1 MKKIKVGVAG
11 YGTIG
16 QRLADGVAMQGD
28 MELVGVADLAPTLAI
43 QALRERDMIGA
54 NGVKYDLYLVEGAD
68 KAQFDQLDIPVAG
81 SFEDL
86 IGKVDI
92 MLDSAPG
99 GVGAKN
105 KVLYEKMGRKAVF
118 QGGEK
123 NAVADVFFHGY
134 ANYEKGLGA
143 NYLKLTSCN
152 TTGLIRAVDALD
164 RAVGVSKVA
173 ITIIRRVAD
182 PGDYHR
188 GLTNALQ
195 IDKAP
200 SHQAVDLMTIM
211 PHVEA
216 TGILVHTPVT
226 HGHIITVLA
235 SGRDGKKITREQALA
250 CFEAHPRIRVV
261 SIDEGFKGNASLFK
275 YARDLGNRRG
285 DMYEIGLWKD
295 SIVESGNDIMFAIN
309 IPQESVTI
317 PETMDAIR
325 AAMEMQP
332 DRGERHQR
340 HQRLSGHRQI
350 QKALTGGQPVSPR
363 RGRAAPPSSHR
374 FPAGSRPGQYA
385 GGGAVPPPKEGGYAL
400 WHPYPWTKYR

>member
-1 MKKIKVGVAG
+1 MAKIRVGVAG

-16 QRLADGVAMQGD
+16 QRLADGVALQGD
-28 MELVGVADLAPTLAI
+28 MELVGIADLAPTLAI
-43 QALRERDMIGA
+43 RALAENDMIGN
-54 NGVKYDLYLVEGAD
+54 NGVEYKLYLVDGANKED
-68 KAQFDQLDIPVAG
+68 FDALGIPVAG
-81 SFEDL
+81 SFEEL
-86 IGKVDI
+86 CRNVDV
-92 MLDSAPG
+92 MLDSSPG

-105 KVLYEKMGRKAVF
+105 KEIYERLGVKAIF

-123 NAVADVFFHGY
+123 NSVADVFFHGY
-134 ANYEKGLGA
+134 ANYEKGLGQ

-164 RAVGVSKVA
+164 REIGIERVA

-200 SHQAVDLMTIM
+200 THQAVDLMTIM
-211 PHVEA
+211 PHVNA

-226 HGHIITVLA
+226 HGHIITVVA
-235 SGRDGKKITREQALA
+235 TARDGKKITKEEALA
-250 CFEAHPRIRVV
+250 IFQKHPRIRVV

-285 DMYEIGLWKD
+285 DMYEIAIWED
-295 SIVESGNDIMFAIN
+295 SIVETGNDIMFAIN

-317 PETMDAIR
+317 PETMDGIR
-325 AAMEMQP
+325 ACMKMQ
-332 DRGERHQR
+332 
-340 HQRLSGHRQI
+340 
-350 QKALTGGQPVSPR
+350 LTREEGTSKTNEYLKI
-363 RGRAAPPSSHR
+363 GR
-374 FPAGSRPGQYA
+374 F
-385 GGGAVPPPKEGGYAL
+385 K
-400 WHPYPWTKYR
+400 K

>member
-1 MKKIKVGVAG
+1 MKKIRVGVAG

-16 QRLADGVAMQGD
+16 QRLADGVAFQED
-28 MELVGVADLAPTLAI
+28 MELVGVADLAPTLALR
-43 QALRERDMIGA
+43 ALRENDMIGA
-54 NGVKYDLYLVEGAD
+54 NGVAYKLYLVDGAD
-68 KAQFDQLDIPVAG
+68 KNQFDELGIPVTG
-81 SFEDL
+81 SFAEL
-86 IGKVDI
+86 CKNVDI

-105 KVLYEKMGRKAVF
+105 KENYYEKYGVKAIF

-123 NAVADVFFHGY
+123 NSVADVFFHGY
-134 ANYEKGLGA
+134 ANYEKGLGQE
-143 NYLKLTSCN
+143 YLKLTSCN

-164 RAVGVSKVA
+164 RAFGLERVA
-173 ITIIRRVAD
+173 ITIVRRVAD

-195 IDKAP
+195 MDKAP

-235 SGRDGKKITREQALA
+235 TAKDGKKITREAALEV
-250 CFEAHPRIRVV
+250 FEAHPRIRVV
-261 SIDEGFKGNASLFK
+261 SIDEGFLGNASLFK

-285 DMYEIGLWKD
+285 DMYEIALWKD

-309 IPQESVTI
+309 IPQEAVTI
-317 PETMDAIR
+317 PETIDAVR
-325 AAMEMQP
+325 AAMKMQ
-332 DRGERHQR
+332 
-340 HQRLSGHRQI
+340 
-350 QKALTGGQPVSPR
+350 LTR
-363 RGRAAPPSSHR
+363 E
-374 FPAGSRPGQYA
+374 
-385 GGGAVPPPKEGGYAL
+385 EGTARTNEYLGVG
-400 WHPYPWTKYR
+400 KFKR

>member
-1 MKKIKVGVAG
+1 MAKIKVGVAG

-16 QRLADGVAMQGD
+16 QRLADGVAMQDD
-28 MELVGVADLAPTLAI
+28 MELVGIADLAPTLSL

-54 NGVKYDLYLVEGAD
+54 NGVEYKLYLVDGANEEAFAE
-68 KAQFDQLDIPVAG
+68 KKIPVAG
-81 SFEDL
+81 SFADL
-86 IGKVDI
+86 CKEVDI

-99 GVGAKN
+99 GVGAAN
-105 KVLYEKMGRKAVF
+105 KANYYEKYGVKAIF

-123 NAVADVFFHGY
+123 NSVADVFFHGY
-134 ANYEKGLGA
+134 ANFEKGVGQD
-143 NYLKLTSCN
+143 YLKLTSCN
-152 TTGLIRAVDALD
+152 TTGLIRTVDCLD
-164 RAVGVSKVA
+164 REFGIEKVA

-195 IDKAP
+195 MDKAP

-235 SGRDGKKITREQALA
+235 TAKDGKKITKEAAL
-250 CFEAHPRIRVV
+250 EAFKKHPRIRVV
-261 SIDEGFKGNASLFK
+261 NIDEGFKGNASLFK

-285 DMYEIGLWKD
+285 DMYEIGLWED

-317 PETMDAIR
+317 PETIDAIR
-325 AAMEMQP
+325 AAMGMQKT
-332 DRGERHQR
+332 REEG
-340 HQRLSGHRQI
+340 
-350 QKALTGGQPVSPR
+350 T
-363 RGRAAPPSSHR
+363 AATNKNLGIGK
-374 FPAGSRPGQYA
+374 F
-385 GGGAVPPPKEGGYAL
+385 KEI
-400 WHPYPWTKYR
+400 